1 MTAATGKM
9 FSVGAR
15 SVTVFEL
22 DSTGLPKG
30 TTAGSWYEGL
40 TWSAFKAFELTKPN
54 ARRIN
59 HVGNDRLL
67 ALDFLPP
74 LEGMAGTITTGAD
87 EFDVDALLLNT
98 KKSTVGEGVYLVDG
112 SDQQGFEP
120 FVAIVC
126 YQQAQSRVTKAR
138 NWRQWIL
145 PSTKCIP
152 MPAGMG
158 DNPTETKYEM
168 GPSPVST
175 HIWGTAMSVST
186 DGATEGAVVR
196 GQTVGKPVFLFSTG
210 DGSEDE
216 WPWPAAVAAALA
228 ADATLLTKIVIFVA
242 GVKKTVTTDY
252 TVNATKLDFET
263 GKEPGLGAMVCAIL
277 EI

>member
-15 SVTVFEL
+15 SVTVYEL
-22 DSTGLPKG
+22 DTNGLPKPG
-30 TTAGSWYEGL
+30 AVGVLNVGL

-74 LEGMAGTITTGAD
+74 LEGMAGNITTGAD

-98 KKSTVGEGVYLVDG
+98 KKATVAEGVYLVDG

-126 YQQAQSRVTKAR
+126 YQQAQSRVTKTR

-152 MPAGMG
+152 LPAGMG

-175 HIWGTAMSVST
+175 HIWGTAMSTAT
-186 DGATEGAVVR
+186 DGATEAAVIR
-196 GQTVGKPVFLFSTG
+196 GQTEGKPVYGFSVG
-210 DGSEDE
+210 DATEDE
-216 WPWPAAVAAALA
+216 FPWPTGYAPTTALLGKVAVWV
-228 ADATLLTKIVIFVA
+228 D
-242 GVKKTVTTDY
+242 GVLKTVTTDY
-252 TVNATKLDFET
+252 TVDTTKLKFES
-263 GKEPGLGAMVCAIL
+263 GKIPGSGALVSVKW
-277 EI
+277 EIA